1 MKMSGLPFC
10 LFIFYRPNEWSLIM
24 IFSLKMGIEAI
35 EMKDTQSSLDW
46 NKFRP
51 AFLFFFLNNIFVY
64 LCNIPFHWF
73 KRAFYIYFLKTSSS
87 NFFFSFFNLIWRD
100 ADGEWNGNT
109 NLLLRRHNQSDSHSN
124 IFLARD
130 FYIFIF
136 FFLRVCVI
144 NQGPPPPQKK
154 K

>member
-51 AFLFFFLNNIFVY
+51 AFFFFKTKIIYICIFMY
-64 LCNIPFHWF
+64 IPLIWF

-87 NFFFSFFNLIWRD
+87 YFFFLLQP
-100 ADGEWNGNT
+100 EWNGNT

-130 FYIFIF
+130 FYISIF
-136 FFLRVCVI
+136 FFSVCLCH
-144 NQGPPPPQKK
+144 
-154 K
+154 